1 MTPRCLIDVELTLRV
16 TKPGRMV
23 FSLAVADRAD
33 SEELLFLN
41 SFQTAGPGFVAE
53 TVAFEHGTRAHV
65 VDLPQGE
72 FSVRYRA
79 ERELGAGQPE
89 KLTSADLV
97 TYTRPSRYCPSDRMG
112 GLAMTR
118 FGSLPSRREQVDAIV
133 RYVSENLAYV
143 VGAGGPN
150 DDAIDSLLE
159 GQGVCRDFAH
169 LCISLCRVVDIPARF
184 VAVYAPGLS
193 PMDFHAVFEAAID
206 GYWYVFDA
214 THLAPRQSLTRIAT
228 GRDAADTAFLA
239 TLGSEIEFLGS
250 TVLVTADPELPED
263 DGLSLIALA

>member
-16 TKPGRMV
+16 TKPGKMA
-23 FSLAVADRAD
+23 FSVAVADRAEI
-33 SEELLFLN
+33 EELLFLD
-41 SFQTAGPGFVAE
+41 SFQPSGPGFAPEAVE
-53 TVAFEHGTRAHV
+53 FEHRTRAHIV
-65 VDLPQGE
+65 ALPLGE
-72 FSVRYRA
+72 YSVRYRA
-79 ERELGAGQPE
+79 ERELGPAAPE

-112 GLAMTR
+112 GLAMAR
-118 FGSLPSRREQVDAIV
+118 FGSLPDVRAQVDGIV
-133 RYVSENLAYV
+133 RYVAENLVYV
-143 VGAGGPN
+143 IGAGGPN

-214 THLAPRQSLTRIAT
+214 TGLAPRQSLTRIAT

-263 DGLSLIALA
+263 DGTALIALA